1 MKVVLAI
8 ATTSEGADDM
18 ADALKD
24 KGFRVTMMSSMG
36 GFLRRRSATLM
47 IGVSDEQVDDVLRII
62 KEHAPQPEP
71 VTTRRLL
78 SRQTVTPQSAVTA
91 FVLDMS
97 RIEHYQP

>member
-8 ATTSEGADDM
+8 TTSEGADEI

-24 KGFRVTMMSSMG
+24 KGYRVTVMSSMG

-47 IGVSDEQVDDVLRII
+47 IGVADEQVDDVLRVIA
-62 KEHAPQPEP
+62 EHAPPHTP

-78 SRQTVTPQSAVTA
+78 SRQTVTPESSVAV
-91 FVLDMS
+91 FVVNMS
-97 RIEHYQP
+97 RMEHFQP

>member
-8 ATTSEGADDM
+8 TTSEGADDI

-24 KGFRVTMMSSMG
+24 KGYRVTLMSSMG
-36 GFLRRRSATLM
+36 GFLRRRNATLM
-47 IGVSDEQVDDVLRII
+47 IGVADEQVEEVLQVIRE
-62 KEHAPQPEP
+62 KAPPPTP

-97 RIEHYQP
+97 RLEHYQP